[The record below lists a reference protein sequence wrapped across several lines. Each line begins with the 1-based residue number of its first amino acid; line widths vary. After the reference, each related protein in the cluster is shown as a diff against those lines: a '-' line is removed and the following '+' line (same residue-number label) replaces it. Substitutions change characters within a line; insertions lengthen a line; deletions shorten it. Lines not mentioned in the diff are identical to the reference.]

1 MSLRVDTLDQAVS
14 LKINP
19 AGEVVVP
26 LDDDLRP
33 SRRSARPSQRR
44 GSFQRQEPP
53 ERAVPAETQEAPV
66 SEARVSRAYAR
77 RSKAFMGL
85 QLEVGPG
92 AFVPRVETELLGA
105 TALEALR
112 ELAFGASPR
121 VIDMCCGSGN
131 LACALGMYAA
141 GAQVWASDLTDGAV
155 AMARRNVAQ
164 LGLEA
169 SVHVAQGDLFAS
181 FDGLGLAGTIDL
193 ISCNPPYIST
203 HRLENERNTL
213 LVHEPRE
220 AFDGGPY
227 GLSIHQRVVT
237 EARAFLRPG
246 GVLLFE
252 IGHRQERQVEMLFRR
267 ARTYGDV
274 EMRRDAAGD
283 VRVVFA
289 RKL

>member
-1 MSLRVDTLDQAVS
+1 MSLHVDTMDQAIS
-14 LKINP
+14 LKITP
-19 AGEVVVP
+19 AGDVVVP
-26 LDDDLRP
+26 MDDDLRP

-44 GSFQRQEPP
+44 GSFHRQDYL
-53 ERAVPAETQEAPV
+53 ERDAPAPV

-77 RSKAFMGL
+77 QRTTFMGL
-85 QLEVGPG
+85 ELEVGPG
-92 AFVPRVETELLGA
+92 AFVPRAETELLGE

-112 ELAFGASPR
+112 GLMLGGSPR
-121 VIDMCCGSGN
+121 LIDMCCGSGN
-131 LACALGMYAA
+131 LACALGAYAA

-155 AMARRNVAQ
+155 AVARRNVMH

-181 FDGLGLAGTIDL
+181 FDRLGLAGTIDL
-193 ISCNPPYIST
+193 ITCNPPYIST

-227 GLSIHQRVVT
+227 GLSIHQRVVS
-237 EARAFLRPG
+237 EAQAFLRPG

-252 IGHRQERQVEMLFRR
+252 IGQRQERQVELLFRR
-267 ARTYGDV
+267 TRAYGDV
-274 EMRRDAAGD
+274 EMRRDRAGH

-289 RKL
+289 KKL